1 MIGHIAFLFLHIFM
15 MANFGT
21 AVLLSIVLHLFYFV
35 IHQIYNP
42 IGYKKCNFCKE
53 DIKKTATVCPKCTRE
68 QTT

>member
-1 MIGHIAFLFLHIFM
+1 M

-35 IHQIYNP
+35 INQIYNP

-53 DIKKTATVCPKCTRE
+53 DIKKTATVCPRCTRE